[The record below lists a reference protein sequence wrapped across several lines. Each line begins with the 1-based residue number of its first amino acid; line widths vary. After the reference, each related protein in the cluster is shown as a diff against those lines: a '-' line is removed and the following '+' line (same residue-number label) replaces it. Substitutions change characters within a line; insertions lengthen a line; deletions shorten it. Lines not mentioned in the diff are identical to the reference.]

1 MPMIGLGGSAGSIP
15 ALKTF
20 VGSMPADSGMVFVV
34 IIHLS
39 PEHELRQAKGPDS
52 ATGGRGGG
60 A

>member
-1 MPMIGLGGSAGSIP
+1 MIGLGGSAGSIP

-20 VGSMPADSGMVFVV
+20 VGPADSGMVFVV

-52 ATGGRGGG
+52 ATGGPGGG